1 MLAVLMTLTL
11 IAPQALAANTVD
23 PVKPAGNKIVVS
35 QTDYTLVDGVTES
48 DVFLNTKEGN
58 AQIAGFMTTIAP
70 GAKATFKA
78 SYNGYYTE
86 GSTPASRKDKAAN
99 LAWSMEKNHAAGCQ
113 LRQGHRR
120 QRHHGHER
128 RLLQHADAAAARLPH
143 HGGQPH
149 SEE

>member
-1 MLAVLMTLTL
+1 MKATRFANRAWAFVLAVLMTLTL

-23 PVKPAGNKIVVS
+23 PVEPASGKILVS
-35 QTDYTLVDGVTES
+35 QTDYTLIDGVTES
-48 DVFLNTKEGN
+48 DIFLNTKEGN

-99 LAWSMEKNHAAGCQ
+99 LAWSRKMELAFHRSADSAAC
-113 LRQGHRR
+113 LYTAEDWKSVRVRR
-120 QRHHGHER
+120 
-128 RLLQHADAAAARLPH
+128 AFC
-143 HGGQPH
+143 
-149 SEE
+149 

>member
-1 MLAVLMTLTL
+1 MSRES
-11 IAPQALAANTVD
+11 D
-23 PVKPAGNKIVVS
+23 PIREQSLGFCAGRPDDADAHCPAGDGCEHCRPRQASSGKIVVG

-48 DVFLNTKEGN
+48 DIFLNTKEGN

-99 LAWSMEKNHAAGCQ
+99 MAWSMEK
-113 LRQGHRR
+113 RR
-120 QRHHGHER
+120 C
-128 RLLQHADAAAARLPH
+128 RLPIT
-143 HGGQPH
+143 PRLPAAT
-149 SEE
+149 SSWP